1 VEEQKKYDRKATRS
15 GVVYITTNLLVA
27 SSNLFLIPIYTSIL
41 SKNEYGLY
49 SLFVS
54 LTSLFIPIISLAGD
68 AAITR
73 YYFSYKSKNAENPY
87 LSTISFF
94 LLANNLI
101 VGILVFFFADYVIGY
116 LEIKIISSYHILLA
130 FVAAFGLVWSKSH
143 LRILKAIQDT
153 RKTPVFNI
161 LRIIFQASISLSLLF
176 LWGLQELSLI
186 SGYAAAACLFG
197 MIGLY
202 SYVRRYPPHFQ
213 KREFTELCNFVLPL
227 VPNRFS
233 AYAVI
238 PIQNFIVA
246 ALGNT
251 GLLGIYS
258 VAGVFGSAFT
268 LILQNISDAM
278 QPWLFK
284 NFSNKDSDRTINE
297 AIYNSTLC
305 IFIFLMIGAGVVLL
319 IVPHIVGTEFKEVA
333 AYIPVLML
341 FSFANFYKNIALS
354 ILMYFPGGTKKVSI
368 ATYAHLI
375 MILLFTW
382 LTIGPFELWGVVWSL
397 ALSRYISSEISVY
410 FAENMLGDSRLV
422 DWKKIRILLYILTV
436 TFAIGSALLIER
448 PVVYALLCFS
458 IALSIATFEYSRLK
472 EVATYLMINI
482 SRRSKSNKC

>member
-1 VEEQKKYDRKATRS
+1 
-15 GVVYITTNLLVA
+15 
-27 SSNLFLIPIYTSIL
+27 
-41 SKNEYGLY
+41 
-49 SLFVS
+49 
-54 LTSLFIPIISLAGD
+54 
-68 AAITR
+68 
-73 YYFSYKSKNAENPY
+73 
-87 LSTISFF
+87 
-94 LLANNLI
+94 
-101 VGILVFFFADYVIGY
+101 
-116 LEIKIISSYHILLA
+116 
-130 FVAAFGLVWSKSH
+130 
-143 LRILKAIQDT
+143 
-153 RKTPVFNI
+153 
-161 LRIIFQASISLSLLF
+161 
-176 LWGLQELSLI
+176 
-186 SGYAAAACLFG
+186 
-197 MIGLY
+197 
-202 SYVRRYPPHFQ
+202 
-213 KREFTELCNFVLPL
+213 VLPL